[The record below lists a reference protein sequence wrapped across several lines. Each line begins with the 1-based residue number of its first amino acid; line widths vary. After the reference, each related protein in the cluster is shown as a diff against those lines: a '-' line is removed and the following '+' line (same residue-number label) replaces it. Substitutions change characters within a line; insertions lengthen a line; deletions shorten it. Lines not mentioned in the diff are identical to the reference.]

1 MEQRKGLQ
9 KRQQKCQPKYQRKD
23 HKTGQ
28 QKKID
33 QMYTYQ
39 KKFLPQTKKA
49 QQAKKVRQS

>member
-9 KRQQKCQPKYQRKD
+9 KRQQKRQPKYQRKG
-23 HKTGQ
+23 HKIGQ

-39 KKFLPQTKKA
+39 KKFLPQTRKA